1 MGAYILIIYLKA
13 AANFGAAAITMQE
26 FASSQTCQAAGT
38 RVWEL
43 SGREAMWSCLPK

>member
-1 MGAYILIIYLKA
+1 MGAYILIIYLKT
-13 AANFGAAAITMQE
+13 FHSPVITMQE
-26 FASSQTCQAAGT
+26 FASSQTCQAAGN